1 MEKKIRSDLLK
12 MIAIMV
18 GLVGIGIYAR
28 DFVIEGIMAK
38 AALNLSIFGLFG
50 VAAGIAFKH
59 VLGLKNEIL
68 AMKALKIDYGSQ
80 EQRPEDPYKTPAI
93 VFKEPSLLGQGYRMI
108 AEVMGKQETL
118 KISDAS
124 AQLILHDVDMRIND
138 RKSTLM
144 YFSGLMVFLGL
155 LGAFMGLMKTVSSVS
170 ELIGSMDLNGGADS
184 FGKMIEGMKAPL
196 NGMSVG
202 FSSSLFG
209 LLTSM
214 VLGALERFMTG
225 SMKVVR
231 NEFEHWLSNVSS
243 LETTASEAT
252 GQGQGGGSTAGVV
265 RALELGGRQLRDLRE
280 TILDTAMVGQ
290 ETNRAVMGLAQSIQV
305 LNGSLARIYDPEP
318 LLRPIT
324 DCVADLARNQTALVQ
339 QFQGLHDQAAEDRR
353 FIRETL
359 AVIRSEHVPTQAF
372 DPERLHSQLE
382 RIGTL
387 NEQLLEIGLANNS
400 RELSANARTG
410 LLGSFTR
417 WILRIGD
424 DRAVA
429 KARRD
434 LLRDIRQM
442 HKAQRRLVEKVD
454 AALGQSVEKLGQDR
468 VVNARHLAQLTGTT
482 EANSAILA
490 ELSRRLG
497 SIEELA
503 GQDDGANSP
512 AADLYGARLELAVL
526 RQRLQA
532 AQEEGGQQVD
542 ETHALDGDNRL
553 RANDG
558 GRSQ

>member
-12 MIAIMV
+12 MIAIMI
-18 GLVGIGIYAR
+18 GLFGIGIYAR

-38 AALNLSIFGLFG
+38 AALNLSIFGLFF
-50 VAAGIAFKH
+50 VAAGISFKH

-68 AMKALKIDYGSQ
+68 AMKALKIDYGSR
-80 EQRPEDPYKTPAI
+80 EQRPDDPYKTPAI
-93 VFKEPSLLGQGYRMI
+93 VFKEPQLLGQGYRMI
-108 AEVMGKQETL
+108 AEEMGKQETL

-124 AQLILHDVDMRIND
+124 AQLVLHDVDMRIND

-155 LGAFMGLMKTVSSVS
+155 LGAFMGLMKTVHSVS

-243 LETTASEAT
+243 LETSASEGT
-252 GQGQGGGSTAGVV
+252 SQSQGSSAGVI

-290 ETNRAVMGLAQSIQV
+290 ETNRAVMGLSQSIQV

-324 DCVADLARNQTALVQ
+324 DCVTDLARNQTVMVQ

-359 AVIRSEHVPTQAF
+359 EIIRNKHVPAQAF

-382 RIGTL
+382 RISTL
-387 NEQLLEIGLANNS
+387 NAQLLEIGLATNS
-400 RELSANARTG
+400 RELSANVRTG

-429 KARRD
+429 KARRE

-442 HKAQRRLVEKVD
+442 HKAQSRLVKKVD
-454 AALGQSVEKLGQDR
+454 AALGDTVERFGQDR

-482 EANSAILA
+482 ETNSEILA

-497 SIEELA
+497 SMEELA
-503 GQDDGANSP
+503 GQEGDEVSP
-512 AADLYGARLELAVL
+512 AASLYGARLELAVL

-532 AQEEGGQQVD
+532 AQEENPPEPGVQIVAPDQD
-542 ETHALDGDNRL
+542 RL

>member
-80 EQRPEDPYKTPAI
+80 EQRPSDPYKTPAI

-108 AEVMGKQETL
+108 AEEMGKQETL

-170 ELIGSMDLNGGADS
+170 DLIGSMDLNGGADS

-231 NEFEHWLSNVSS
+231 NEFEHWLANVSS
-243 LETTASEAT
+243 LETSASDGA
-252 GQGQGGGSTAGVV
+252 GQAQGSSAGVV
-265 RALELGGRQLRDLRE
+265 RALELGGRHLRDLRE
-280 TILDTAMVGQ
+280 TILDSAMVGQ

-318 LLRPIT
+318 LLKPIT
-324 DCVADLARNQTALVQ
+324 ACVADLAHNQTVLVQ
-339 QFQGLHDQAAEDRR
+339 QFRALHEQAAEDRR
-353 FIRETL
+353 FIRQTL
-359 AVIRSEHVPTQAF
+359 DQMRAQQGPVQAF
-372 DPERLHSQLE
+372 DPERLHGQLE

-387 NEQLLEIGLANNS
+387 NAQLLEVGLATNA
-400 RELSANARTG
+400 RALSENARTG
-410 LLGSFTR
+410 WLGSFTR

-429 KARRD
+429 KARRE
-434 LLRDIRQM
+434 LLRDIRHM
-442 HKAQRRLVEKVD
+442 NAAQRRLVKKVD
-454 AALGQSVEKLGQDR
+454 ATLGDGMERLGQDR
-468 VVNARHLAQLTGTT
+468 AVNARQLAQLAGTT
-482 EANSAILA
+482 EANSEILT

-497 SIEELA
+497 SIE
-503 GQDDGANSP
+503 
-512 AADLYGARLELAVL
+512 
-526 RQRLQA
+526 
-532 AQEEGGQQVD
+532 QV
-542 ETHALDGDNRL
+542 TR
-553 RANDG
+553 
-558 GRSQ
+558 

>member
-28 DFVIEGIMAK
+28 DFVIDGIMAK

-50 VAAGIAFKH
+50 VAAGISFKH

-80 EQRPEDPYKTPAI
+80 EQRPDDPYKTPAI
-93 VFKEPSLLGQGYRMI
+93 VFKEPQLLGQGYRMI
-108 AEVMGKQETL
+108 AEEMGKQETL

-155 LGAFMGLMKTVSSVS
+155 LGAFMGLMKTVHSVS

-243 LETTASEAT
+243 LETTASEGAA
-252 GQGQGGGSTAGVV
+252 QGQGSSAGVI
-265 RALELGGRQLRDLRE
+265 RALELGGRHLRDLRE
-280 TILDTAMVGQ
+280 TVLDSSMVSQ
-290 ETNRAVMGLAQSIQV
+290 ETNRAVLGLSQSIQAM
-305 LNGSLARIYDPEP
+305 NGLLARLYDPEP
-318 LLRPIT
+318 LLKPIT
-324 DCVADLARNQTALVQ
+324 ACVEDLARNQAVLVQ
-339 QFQGLHDQAAEDRR
+339 QFHGLHEQAAEDRR
-353 FIRETL
+353 SIRETL
-359 AVIRSEHVPTQAF
+359 DFIRTQQAPAAAF

-387 NEQLLEIGLANNS
+387 NAQLLEIGLATNN
-400 RELSANARTG
+400 RELSANSRTG

-417 WILRIGD
+417 WILRIGE
-424 DRAVA
+424 DRALA
-429 KARRD
+429 RARRE

-442 HKAQRRLVEKVD
+442 NVAQRRLVKKVD
-454 AALGQSVEKLGQDR
+454 TALGGTVERLGQDHE
-468 VVNARHLAQLTGTT
+468 VNARHLAQLSGTT
-482 EANSAILA
+482 ETNSEILA

-497 SIEELA
+497 GIEELA
-503 GQDDGANSP
+503 GQDDSANSP
-512 AADLYGARLELAVL
+512 AASLYGARLELAVL

-532 AQEEGGQQVD
+532 AQEEGVQEIAATNAAPD
-542 ETHALDGDNRL
+542 LDRL

>member
-108 AEVMGKQETL
+108 AEEMGKQETL

-209 LLTSM
+209 LLT
-214 VLGALERFMTG
+214 
-225 SMKVVR
+225 
-231 NEFEHWLSNVSS
+231 
-243 LETTASEAT
+243 
-252 GQGQGGGSTAGVV
+252 
-265 RALELGGRQLRDLRE
+265 
-280 TILDTAMVGQ
+280 
-290 ETNRAVMGLAQSIQV
+290 
-305 LNGSLARIYDPEP
+305 
-318 LLRPIT
+318 
-324 DCVADLARNQTALVQ
+324 
-339 QFQGLHDQAAEDRR
+339 
-353 FIRETL
+353 
-359 AVIRSEHVPTQAF
+359 
-372 DPERLHSQLE
+372 
-382 RIGTL
+382 
-387 NEQLLEIGLANNS
+387 
-400 RELSANARTG
+400 
-410 LLGSFTR
+410 
-417 WILRIGD
+417 
-424 DRAVA
+424 
-429 KARRD
+429 
-434 LLRDIRQM
+434 
-442 HKAQRRLVEKVD
+442 
-454 AALGQSVEKLGQDR
+454 
-468 VVNARHLAQLTGTT
+468 
-482 EANSAILA
+482 
-490 ELSRRLG
+490 
-497 SIEELA
+497 
-503 GQDDGANSP
+503 
-512 AADLYGARLELAVL
+512 
-526 RQRLQA
+526 
-532 AQEEGGQQVD
+532 
-542 ETHALDGDNRL
+542 
-553 RANDG
+553 
-558 GRSQ
+558 

>member
-1 MEKKIRSDLLK
+1 M
-12 MIAIMV
+12 
-18 GLVGIGIYAR
+18 
-28 DFVIEGIMAK
+28 
-38 AALNLSIFGLFG
+38 
-50 VAAGIAFKH
+50 
-59 VLGLKNEIL
+59 
-68 AMKALKIDYGSQ
+68 
-80 EQRPEDPYKTPAI
+80 
-93 VFKEPSLLGQGYRMI
+93 
-108 AEVMGKQETL
+108 
-118 KISDAS
+118 
-124 AQLILHDVDMRIND
+124 
-138 RKSTLM
+138 
-144 YFSGLMVFLGL
+144 
-155 LGAFMGLMKTVSSVS
+155 
-170 ELIGSMDLNGGADS
+170 
-184 FGKMIEGMKAPL
+184 
-196 NGMSVG
+196 
-202 FSSSLFG
+202 
-209 LLTSM
+209 
-214 VLGALERFMTG
+214 
-225 SMKVVR
+225 
-231 NEFEHWLSNVSS
+231 
-243 LETTASEAT
+243 
-252 GQGQGGGSTAGVV
+252 
-265 RALELGGRQLRDLRE
+265 
-280 TILDTAMVGQ
+280 
-290 ETNRAVMGLAQSIQV
+290 
-305 LNGSLARIYDPEP
+305 
-318 LLRPIT
+318 

-359 AVIRSEHVPTQAF
+359 AVIRSQHVPAQAF

-482 EANSAILA
+482 EANSTILA

-503 GQDDGANSP
+503 GQDDGASSP
-512 AADLYGARLELAVL
+512 AASLYGARLELAVL

-532 AQEEGGQQVD
+532 AQEEGAQQVD

>member
-80 EQRPEDPYKTPAI
+80 DQRPLDPYKTPAI

-108 AEVMGKQETL
+108 AEEMGKQETL

-170 ELIGSMDLNGGADS
+170 DLIGSMDLNGGADS

-231 NEFEHWLSNVSS
+231 NEFEHWLANVSS
-243 LETTASEAT
+243 LETSASEGA
-252 GQGQGGGSTAGVV
+252 GQGQGQGSSAGVV
-265 RALELGGRQLRDLRE
+265 RALELGGRHLRDLRE
-280 TILDTAMVGQ
+280 TILDSAMVGQ

-318 LLRPIT
+318 LLKPIT
-324 DCVADLARNQTALVQ
+324 ACVADLAHNQTVLVQ
-339 QFQGLHDQAAEDRR
+339 QFRALHEQAAEDRR

-359 AVIRSEHVPTQAF
+359 TRMSAQHVAAQAF
-372 DPERLHSQLE
+372 DPERLHDQLE

-387 NEQLLEIGLANNS
+387 NAQLLEVGLATNA
-400 RELSANARTG
+400 RALSENARTG
-410 LLGSFTR
+410 WLGSITR

-429 KARRD
+429 KARRE
-434 LLRDIRQM
+434 LLRDIRHM
-442 HKAQRRLVEKVD
+442 NAAQRRLVRKVD
-454 AALGQSVEKLGQDR
+454 ATIGDGMERLGQDR
-468 VVNARHLAQLTGTT
+468 AVNARQLAQLAGTT
-482 EANSAILA
+482 EANSEILA

-497 SIEELA
+497 SIEQVT
-503 GQDDGANSP
+503 GHDDSAASP
-512 AADLYGARLELAVL
+512 AASLYGARLELAVL

-532 AQEEGGQQVD
+532 AQDGGGPQTDAYRVVP
-542 ETHALDGDNRL
+542 EPERL

-558 GRSQ
+558 GRSV

>member
-38 AALNLSIFGLFG
+38 AALNLSIFALFG
-50 VAAGIAFKH
+50 VAAGISFKH

-80 EQRPEDPYKTPAI
+80 EQRPSDPYKTPAI
-93 VFKEPSLLGQGYRMI
+93 VFKEPQLLGQGYRMI
-108 AEVMGKQETL
+108 AEEMGKQETL

-170 ELIGSMDLNGGADS
+170 DLIGSMDLNGGADS

-231 NEFEHWLSNVSS
+231 NEFEHWLANVSS
-243 LETTASEAT
+243 LETNASEGA
-252 GQGQGGGSTAGVV
+252 GQGQGSSAGIV
-265 RALELGGRQLRDLRE
+265 RALELGGRHLRDLRE
-280 TILDTAMVGQ
+280 TILDSAMVGQ

-318 LLRPIT
+318 LLKPIT
-324 DCVADLARNQTALVQ
+324 ACVADLAHNQTVLVQ
-339 QFQGLHDQAAEDRR
+339 QFRTLHEQAAEDRR

-359 AVIRSEHVPTQAF
+359 SQMRAQQGAVQAI
-372 DPERLHSQLE
+372 DPERLHGQLE
-382 RIGTL
+382 HIGTL
-387 NEQLLEIGLANNS
+387 NAQLLEVGLATNARS
-400 RELSANARTG
+400 LSENARTG
-410 LLGSFTR
+410 WLGSFTR

-429 KARRD
+429 KARRE
-434 LLRDIRQM
+434 LLRDIRHM
-442 HKAQRRLVEKVD
+442 NAAQRRLVKKVD
-454 AALGQSVEKLGQDR
+454 ATLGDGMERMGQER
-468 VVNARHLAQLTGTT
+468 TVNARQLAQLAGTT
-482 EANSAILA
+482 EANSEILA
-490 ELSRRLG
+490 ELSRRLS
-497 SIEELA
+497 SIEQVT
-503 GQDDGANSP
+503 GHDDSSASP
-512 AADLYGARLELAVL
+512 AASLYGARLELAVL

-532 AQEEGGQQVD
+532 AQDDGGPQTDAYRVVP
-542 ETHALDGDNRL
+542 EPERL

-558 GRSQ
+558 GRSV